1 MASSGSLN
9 TSSYEG
15 RYLQLSWTQTDK
27 NPTTNK
33 SKIKWTLSSIG
44 GIEVYYSIGATTV
57 KINGTQVYYKDRV
70 NWDSYTFPAA
80 KGSVSGEIEISHA
93 SDGTGSIK
101 VELSTGIYV
110 YAISTVS
117 NTWTLDTIPRAS
129 TPTLSASSVNM
140 GSKVTIKTNRA
151 STAFTH
157 NISYKWGSTTG
168 TIKNGVT
175 DSCEWTVP
183 TSFASGIPNAKSG
196 TVTITVD
203 TYNGSTKIGT
213 KSVNLTAKVPDADW
227 TKPKINSVTI
237 TPSGNPDWLGTR
249 YVQSKTK
256 AKVVTGAAG
265 QASATIKTCEVTI
278 DGTKYTGT
286 DITSNAIRNSGTV
299 SATIKVTDS
308 RGYTNSTTQNI
319 SVEAYSKPY
328 IANHSQY
335 SKIICA
341 RCNDSGTL
349 VSNGTRLR
357 LVLSKKWSALSSGV
371 NTALVE
377 YRINSNS
384 WVTASAHSSNTSDI
398 SLTVTNATLDVKQ
411 TYKISI
417 RITDKF
423 GETDT
428 YQYDIPTEEI
438 SFNLKEG
445 GSGAAFGKYAEEE
458 DTLEVNW
465 DEHVLKGLT
474 VDGNSNLNKA
484 TTISDTDWK
493 TLILKRVNATGAVT
507 IQFINNTGSLGF
519 IGMTGSEL
527 NTPLR
532 RWSSDGAT
540 QYTVLDTAFTKDY
553 IVEQGTS
560 GVWRY
565 RKWNSGFAEC
575 WGYHTISGT
584 NISTSWGAWYA
595 SPAITLPSFPF
606 TFVGAPDVHVG
617 WESDFSAIID
627 GVGKRESTK
636 AGQVYLYR
644 PVAQT
649 NVNGRFSIYA
659 YGKWK

>member
-1 MASSGSLN
+1 MASSGSIK
-9 TSSYEG
+9 SDSYEG
-15 RYLQLSWTQTDK
+15 RYLQLSWTQTKDVA
-27 NPTTNK
+27 NNRSTI
-33 SKIKWTLSSIG
+33 SWTLSSIG
-44 GIEVYYSIGATTV
+44 GTEVYYSTGATTV
-57 KINGTQVYYKDRV
+57 KINGTQVYYKDRMD
-70 NWDSYTFPAA
+70 WTTYAFPAA
-80 KGSVSGEIEISHA
+80 KGSVSGTTTINHA

-101 VELSTGIYV
+101 VELSTAIWY
-110 YAISTVS
+110 YAISSYS

-129 TPTLSASSVNM
+129 TPTLSASSVNI
-140 GSKVTIKTNRA
+140 GSAITINTNRA
-151 STAFTH
+151 SSAFTH
-157 NISYKWGSTTG
+157 TIRYEWGSASG
-168 TIKNGVT
+168 TIATGVGT
-175 DSCEWTVP
+175 SYAWTIP
-183 TSFASGIPNAKSG
+183 TSFANSIPNATSG
-196 TVTITVD
+196 TCKLYVD

-213 KSVNLTAKVPDADW
+213 KSVTFTAKVPNADW

-237 TPSGNPDWLGTR
+237 SPSGNADWVGSR

-256 AKVVTGAAG
+256 ARVVTGTAG
-265 QASATIKTCEVTI
+265 QAGATIKTCEVTI

-286 DITSNAIRNSGTV
+286 DITSNILNNSGTV
-299 SATIKVTDS
+299 TATVVVTDS
-308 RGYTNSTTQNI
+308 RGYTNTTTKNI
-319 SVEAYSKPY
+319 TVEAYSKPY
-328 IANHSQY
+328 ISNHSTQ

-357 LVLSKKWSALSSGV
+357 IMVSKKWSALSGGI
-371 NTALVE
+371 NTALVQ
-377 YRINSNS
+377 YQINSNS
-384 WVTASAHSSNTSDI
+384 WVTASAHTVTASDI
-398 SLTVTNATLDVKQ
+398 ALTVTNITLDLKQ
-411 TYKISI
+411 TYKVNIK
-417 RITDKF
+417 ITDKF
-423 GETDT
+423 GTTDT
-428 YQYDIPTEEI
+428 YQYNIPTEEI
-438 SFNLKEG
+438 AFNLREG
-445 GSGAAFGKYAEEE
+445 GGGAAFGKYAEEE

-584 NISTSWGAWYA
+584 NIDVAWGSWYC
-595 SPAITLPSFPF
+595 SPVIALPSFPF

-617 WESDFSAIID
+617 WESDFGAVID
-627 GVGKRESTK
+627 GASKRESTK
-636 AGQVYLYR
+636 AGYVYLYR

>member
-15 RYLQLSWTQTDK
+15 RYLQLSWTQTKDVA
-27 NPTTNK
+27 NNRST
-33 SKIKWTLSSIG
+33 IKWTLSSIG
-44 GIEVYYSIGATTV
+44 GTEVYYSTGATTV
-57 KINGTQVYYKDRV
+57 KINGTQVYYKDRMD
-70 NWDSYTFPAA
+70 WTTYAFPAA
-80 KGSVSGEIEISHA
+80 KGSVSGTTTINHA

-117 NTWTLDTIPRAS
+117 KTWTLDTIPRAS

-183 TSFASGIPNAKSG
+183 TSFASGIPNATSG

-213 KSVNLTAKVPDADW
+213 KSVNLTAKVPDEDW
-227 TKPKINSVTI
+227 TKPEINSVTI
-237 TPSGNPDWLGTR
+237 TPSGNPDWVGSR
-249 YVQSKTK
+249 YVQSKSK

-299 SATIKVTDS
+299 AVTVKVTDS

-341 RCNDSGTL
+341 RCNDSGTV

-357 LVLSKKWSALSSGV
+357 LVLSKKWSALSNSV

-377 YRINSNS
+377 YKINSNS
-384 WVTASAHSSNTSDI
+384 WVTASAHTTNTSDI
-398 SLTVTNATLDVKQ
+398 ALTDTDVTLDLKQ
-411 TYKISI
+411 TYKVYIK
-417 RITDKF
+417 ITDKF

-438 SFNLKEG
+438 AFNLKEG
-445 GSGAAFGKYAEEE
+445 GGGAAFGKYAEG
-458 DTLEVNW
+458 DGLEVDWESKFNKP
-465 DEHVLKGLT
+465 VLIEVPQFESLMIKRT
-474 VDGNSNLNKA
+474 ESGNAA
-484 TTISDTDWK
+484 TIRFANENGK
-493 TLILKRVNATGAVT
+493 
-507 IQFINNTGSLGF
+507 LGY
-519 IGMTGSEL
+519 IGMT
-527 NTPLR
+527 NTADGGLI
-532 RWSSDGAT
+532 RWKHDSSAN
-540 QYTVLDTAFTKDY
+540 YLVLDTGNTKDY

-584 NISTSWGAWYA
+584 NISTAWGAWYA

>member
-1 MASSGSLN
+1 M
-9 TSSYEG
+9 
-15 RYLQLSWTQTDK
+15 
-27 NPTTNK
+27 
-33 SKIKWTLSSIG
+33 
-44 GIEVYYSIGATTV
+44 GA
-57 KINGTQVYYKDRV
+57 
-70 NWDSYTFPAA
+70 
-80 KGSVSGEIEISHA
+80 
-93 SDGTGSIK
+93 K
-101 VELSTGIYV
+101 V
-110 YAISTVS
+110 A
-117 NTWTLDTIPRAS
+117 
-129 TPTLSASSVNM
+129 
-140 GSKVTIKTNRA
+140 IKTNRA

-168 TIKNGVT
+168 TILNGVT

-183 TSFASGIPNAKSG
+183 TSFAKDIPNAQSG
-196 TVTITVD
+196 TVTINVD

-213 KSVNLTAKVPDADW
+213 KSVTFTAKVPDADW
-227 TKPKINSVTI
+227 SRPKINSVDI
-237 TPSGNPDWLGTR
+237 TPYGNPSWVGSR
-249 YVQSKTK
+249 FVQSKTK
-256 AKVVTGAAG
+256 ARVATGSSG
-265 QASATIKTCEVTI
+265 QSGATIKSCEVTI
-278 DGTKYTGT
+278 EGNKYTGA
-286 DITSNAIRNSGTV
+286 DITSHVIRNSGTV
-299 SATIKVTDS
+299 SATVKVTDS
-308 RGYTNSTTQNI
+308 RGHTNSTTKTI
-319 SVEAYSKPY
+319 SVEAYNKPY

-335 SKIICA
+335 SKVICA
-341 RCNDSGTL
+341 RCNDSGTV

-377 YRINSNS
+377 YQINSNG
-384 WVTASAHSSNTSDI
+384 WVTASAHTINTADI
-398 SLTVTNATLDVKQ
+398 SLTDTNATLDVKQ

-417 RITDKF
+417 KITDKF

-428 YQYDIPTEEI
+428 YQYDIPTEDI
-438 SFNLKEG
+438 AFNLKEG
-445 GSGAAFGKYAEEE
+445 GNGAAFGKYAER
-458 DTLEVNW
+458 DGFEVDWESKFNKP
-465 DEHVLKGLT
+465 VLIEVPQFESLMIKRT
-474 VDGNSNLNKA
+474 ESGNAA
-484 TTISDTDWK
+484 TIRFANENGK
-493 TLILKRVNATGAVT
+493 
-507 IQFINNTGSLGF
+507 LGY
-519 IGMTGSEL
+519 IGMT
-527 NTPLR
+527 NTADGGLI
-532 RWSSDGAT
+532 RWKHDSSSN
-540 QYTVLDTAFTKDY
+540 YLVLDTGNTKDY

-584 NISTSWGAWYA
+584 NISTSWGSWYA

>member
-1 MASSGSLN
+1 MASSGSIN

-15 RYLQLSWTQTDK
+15 RYLQLSWTQTKDVA
-27 NPTTNK
+27 NNRSTI
-33 SKIKWTLSSIG
+33 SWTLSSIG
-44 GIEVYYSIGATTV
+44 GTEKYYSTGATTV
-57 KINGTQVYYKDRV
+57 KINGTQVYYKDRMD
-70 NWDSYTFPAA
+70 WTTYAFPAA
-80 KGSVSGEIEISHA
+80 KGSVSGTTTINHA
-93 SDGTGSIK
+93 SDGTGYIK
-101 VELSTGIYV
+101 VELSTAIWY
-110 YAISTVS
+110 YAIDSYS
-117 NTWTLDTIPRAS
+117 KTWTLDTIPRAS
-129 TPTLSASSVNM
+129 TPTLSASSVNI
-140 GSKVTIKTNRA
+140 GSAVTINTNRA
-151 STAFTH
+151 SSAFTH
-157 NISYKWGSTTG
+157 TIRYEWAGTSG
-168 TIKNGVT
+168 TIATGVG
-175 DSCEWTVP
+175 SSYSWTIP
-183 TSFASGIPNAKSG
+183 TSFASNIPNATSG
-196 TVTITVD
+196 TCKVYVD

-237 TPSGNPDWLGTR
+237 SPSGNPDWVGSR
-249 YVQSKTK
+249 YVKSKTK
-256 AKVVTGAAG
+256 ARVVTGTTG
-265 QASATIKTCEVTI
+265 QAGATIKTCEVTI

-299 SATIKVTDS
+299 SATVKVTDS

-319 SVEAYSKPY
+319 SVEAYGKPY
-328 IANHSQY
+328 IANHSTQ

-357 LVLSKKWSALSSGV
+357 LMLSKKWSALSGSV
-371 NTALVE
+371 NTALVQ
-377 YRINSNS
+377 YQINSNG
-384 WVTASAHSSNTSDI
+384 WVTASAHTTNASDI
-398 SLTVTNATLDVKQ
+398 ALTVTNITLDLKQ
-411 TYKISI
+411 TYKVSI
-417 RITDKF
+417 KITDKF
-423 GETDT
+423 GDTDT
-428 YQYDIPTEEI
+428 YQYNIPTEEVA
-438 SFNLKEG
+438 FHLKEG
-445 GSGAAFGKYAEEE
+445 GGGAAFGKYAEEE

-584 NISTSWGAWYA
+584 NIDVAWGSWYC
-595 SPAITLPSFPF
+595 SPVIALPSFPF

-617 WESDFSAIID
+617 WESDFGAVID
-627 GVGKRESTK
+627 GASKRESTK
-636 AGQVYLYR
+636 AGYVYLYR

>member
-15 RYLQLSWTQTDK
+15 RYLQLSWTQTKDVA
-27 NPTTNK
+27 NNRST
-33 SKIKWTLSSIG
+33 IKWTLSSIG
-44 GIEVYYSIGATTV
+44 GSAVYYSTGATTV
-57 KINGTQVYYKDRV
+57 KINGTQVYYKDRMD
-70 NWDSYTFPAA
+70 WTTYAFPAA
-80 KGSVSGEIEISHA
+80 KGSVSGTTTINHA

-117 NTWTLDTIPRAS
+117 KTWTLDTIPRAS

-183 TSFASGIPNAKSG
+183 TSFASGVPNATSG

-213 KSVNLTAKVPDADW
+213 KSVNLTAKVPNADW

-237 TPSGNPDWLGTR
+237 TPSGNPDWLGTK
-249 YVQSKTK
+249 YVQSKSK
-256 AKVVTGAAG
+256 ARVVTSAAG

-286 DITSNAIRNSGTV
+286 DITSNAINNSGTV

-319 SVEAYSKPY
+319 SVEGYSKPY

-335 SKIICA
+335 NKVICA
-341 RCNDSGTL
+341 RCNDSGTV

-357 LVLSKKWSALSSGV
+357 LVLSKKWSALSGGV

-398 SLTVTNATLDVKQ
+398 SLTVTNVTLNVKQ

-438 SFNLKEG
+438 TFNLKEG
-445 GSGAAFGKYAEEE
+445 GSGAAFGKYAET
-458 DTLEVNW
+458 DGLEVDWESKFNKP
-465 DEHVLKGLT
+465 VLIEVPQFESLMIKRT
-474 VDGNSNLNKA
+474 ESGNAA
-484 TTISDTDWK
+484 TIRFANENGK
-493 TLILKRVNATGAVT
+493 
-507 IQFINNTGSLGF
+507 LGY
-519 IGMTGSEL
+519 IGMTDTADGGL
-527 NTPLR
+527 I
-532 RWSSDGAT
+532 RWKHDSSSN
-540 QYTVLDTAFTKDY
+540 YLVLDTGNTKDY

-584 NISTSWGAWYA
+584 NISTSWGSWYA

>member
-15 RYLQLSWTQTDK
+15 RYLQLSWTQKKDVANNRSTI
-27 NPTTNK
+27 
-33 SKIKWTLSSIG
+33 SWTLSSIG
-44 GIEVYYSIGATTV
+44 GSAVYYSTGATTV

-70 NWDSYTFPAA
+70 DWDSYTFPAA
-80 KGSVSGEIEISHA
+80 KGSVSGTTTINHA

-117 NTWTLDTIPRAS
+117 KTWTLDTIPRAS

-140 GSKVTIKTNRA
+140 GSKITIKTNRA

-168 TIKNGVT
+168 TIKNSVT

-183 TSFASGIPNAKSG
+183 TSFASDIPNAKSG

-213 KSVNLTAKVPDADW
+213 KSVNLTAKVPGADW

-237 TPSGNPDWLGTR
+237 TPSGNADWVGSR
-249 YVQSKTK
+249 YIQSKTK
-256 AKVVTGAAG
+256 AKVVTGTTG
-265 QASATIKTCEVTI
+265 QAGATIKSCEVTI

-299 SATIKVTDS
+299 SATVKVTDS

-335 SKIICA
+335 SKVICA
-341 RCNDSGTL
+341 RCDDSGTL

-438 SFNLKEG
+438 AFNLKEG
-445 GSGAAFGKYAEEE
+445 GGGAAFGKYAEG
-458 DTLEVNW
+458 DGLEVDWESKFNKP
-465 DEHVLKGLT
+465 VLIEVPQFESLMIKRT
-474 VDGNSNLNKA
+474 ESGNAA
-484 TTISDTDWK
+484 TIRFANENGK
-493 TLILKRVNATGAVT
+493 
-507 IQFINNTGSLGF
+507 LGY
-519 IGMTGSEL
+519 IGMT
-527 NTPLR
+527 NTADGGLI
-532 RWSSDGAT
+532 RWKHDSSAN
-540 QYTVLDTAFTKDY
+540 YLVLDTGNTKDY

-584 NISTSWGAWYA
+584 NISTAWGAWYA

>member
-15 RYLQLSWTQTDK
+15 RYLQLSWTQTKDVA
-27 NPTTNK
+27 NNRST
-33 SKIKWTLSSIG
+33 IKWTLSSIG
-44 GIEVYYSIGATTV
+44 GIEVYYSTGATTV

-70 NWDSYTFPAA
+70 DWDSYTFPAA
-80 KGSVSGEIEISHA
+80 KGSVSGTTTINHA

-256 AKVVTGAAG
+256 AKVVTGTTG

-341 RCNDSGTL
+341 RCNDSGTV

-357 LVLSKKWSALSSGV
+357 LVLSKKWSALSGGV

-398 SLTVTNATLDVKQ
+398 ALTVTNATLDVKQ

-438 SFNLKEG
+438 AFNLKEG
-445 GSGAAFGKYAEEE
+445 GNGAAFGKYAEK
-458 DTLEVNW
+458 DGLLDVDW
-465 DEHVLKGLT
+465 DLN
-474 VDGNSNLNKA
+474 VDGDLTLGGKDLLGYAGTKFGWGKNTVIYSNETVANSYGK
-484 TTISDTDWK
+484 TI
-493 TLILKRVNATGAVT
+493 TGASVNLEANST
-507 IQFINNTGSLGF
+507 YLVLVGVVASSGDQSAYSDILLAGVETGGVVLISCPGR
-519 IGMTGSEL
+519 S
-527 NTPLR
+527 
-532 RWSSDGAT
+532 GAYAGGGVCSFAVIKT
-540 QYTVLDTAFTKDY
+540 TSATFARCQSHGYRNAAFNLHMRTVAIKLDA
-553 IVEQGTS
+553 
-560 GVWRY
+560 
-565 RKWNSGFAEC
+565 
-575 WGYHTISGT
+575 
-584 NISTSWGAWYA
+584 
-595 SPAITLPSFPF
+595 
-606 TFVGAPDVHVG
+606 
-617 WESDFSAIID
+617 
-627 GVGKRESTK
+627 
-636 AGQVYLYR
+636 
-644 PVAQT
+644 
-649 NVNGRFSIYA
+649 
-659 YGKWK
+659 

>member
-15 RYLQLSWTQTDK
+15 RYLQLSWTQTKDVA
-27 NPTTNK
+27 NNRST
-33 SKIKWTLSSIG
+33 IKWTLSSIG
-44 GIEVYYSIGATTV
+44 GTEVYYSTGATTV
-57 KINGTQVYYKDRV
+57 KINGTQVYYKDRMD
-70 NWDSYTFPAA
+70 WTTYAFPAA
-80 KGSVSGEIEISHA
+80 KGSVSSTTTINHA

-117 NTWTLDTIPRAS
+117 KTWTLDTIPRAS
-129 TPTLSASSVNM
+129 TPTLSASSVNI
-140 GSKVTIKTNRA
+140 GSAITITTNRA
-151 STAFTH
+151 SSAFTH
-157 NISYKWGSTTG
+157 V
-168 TIKNGVT
+168 IKYEWNGKKGDVASNVGA
-175 DSCEWTVP
+175 SCKWTVP
-183 TSFASGIPNAKSG
+183 TSFASDIPNATSG
-196 TVTITVD
+196 TCKINVE
-203 TYNGSTKIGT
+203 TYNGIDKIGT
-213 KSVNLTAKVPDADW
+213 KSISFTAKVPNADW

-237 TPSGNPDWLGTR
+237 TPSGNPDWLGTK
-249 YVQSKTK
+249 YVQSKSK
-256 AKVVTGAAG
+256 AKVVTSATG

-286 DITSNAIRNSGTV
+286 DITSNAINNSGTV

-319 SVEAYSKPY
+319 SVEGYSKPY

-335 SKIICA
+335 SKVICA
-341 RCNDSGTL
+341 RCNDSGTV

-357 LVLSKKWSALSSGV
+357 LVLSKKWSALSDGV

-384 WVTASAHSSNTSDI
+384 WVTASAHSSNASDI
-398 SLTVTNATLDVKQ
+398 SLTVTNVTLNVKN
-411 TYKISI
+411 TYKVSI

-560 GVWRY
+560 GVWSY

-584 NISTSWGAWYA
+584 NISTSWGSWYA